1 MHLRRVRIENVRSIR
16 ELEWEFEAGQEAG
29 WHVVLGNNSTGKT
42 ALLQAIAYSIINFEW
57 PEDLP
62 HRWVR
67 RGAKKA
73 EILVTYTDN
82 LEFSSRLGV
91 NVRPSS
97 PAQLRSIARE
107 RLSDPTTADREQ
119 RRVSFFSCG
128 LGSMRRFGPR
138 SYGECRQSNALFGPR
153 SAASDV

>member
-1 MHLRRVRIENVRSIR
+1 
-16 ELEWEFEAGQEAG
+16 
-29 WHVVLGNNSTGKT
+29 
-42 ALLQAIAYSIINFEW
+42 AIAYSIINFEW

-153 SAASDV
+153 SAASDVWRCRAVLLLRGFAGRRGRPRAPQEPLSWRCVPVVKLP